1 MTDRTDSVVPQSPEA
16 KSLQAVFTFSGI
28 AIAIFALNLFALQP
42 VLIDLIG
49 PRSAQFG
56 YILIRIAALVWLARA
71 LAKNAKRNRFQVLST
86 VLLVGFIDQV
96 VLKGIWVRHDMGIHP
111 ADWEGIEKSSVF
123 ITMAMGYLF
132 FIPIV
137 LILAF
142 VGMESIRFRRD
153 WKI

>member
-1 MTDRTDSVVPQSPEA
+1 MIDQADSAALKASDS
-16 KSLQAVFTFSGI
+16 KKLRAVFVFSGI
-28 AIAIFALNLFALQP
+28 AIAIFAVNLFALQP
-42 VLIDLIG
+42 VLIQLIG
-49 PRSAQFG
+49 PRGAQFG

-96 VLKGIWVRHDMGIHP
+96 LLKGIWVRHDMGLHP

-153 WKI
+153 WKV